1 MRNFSLRRF
10 LAVLNKE
17 TLEMRRDKATIGL
30 TVMLPLI
37 QLFLFGYA
45 LNANPRHLPTGVLAA
60 EESRYTR
67 DLEAALNNTG
77 YFDLRRFSSEQQAE
91 DALKRGEVLFVVNI
105 PPGFTRDVDTGQ
117 HPFILMD
124 ADATDPTAIA
134 QASAAVNALNGSTF
148 QRDLPIALQNIAN
161 SAPFQVMVHG
171 RYNPEAIT
179 ALNVVPGLIGVI
191 LSFSTLV
198 ITALSMTREREAG
211 TMENLLSMPVRPLE
225 VMMGKIAP
233 YVGLGYIQVFLIL
246 GVSVAVFGVPVN
258 GSIPLLLAVLGLFI
272 ACNLALG
279 FTFSTI
285 ARTQMQAQQ
294 MAQFALLPSMML
306 SGFIYPFAGMPLWA
320 RAIGET
326 LPLTHIIR
334 ICRGI
339 LLKGN
344 GLADILPDVWPMAVF
359 AAIATTVA
367 VLSYRE
373 TLD

>member
-1 MRNFSLRRF
+1 MTGFSFRRF
-10 LAVLNKE
+10 LAVLYKE
-17 TLEMRRDKATIGL
+17 TLEMRRDRATIGL

-45 LNANPRHLPTGVLAA
+45 LNANPRHLPTGVLSA
-60 EESRYTR
+60 EDSRYTR
-67 DLEAALNNTG
+67 DLETALNNTG
-77 YFDLRRFSSEQQAE
+77 YFDLRRYTSERAADQAL
-91 DALKRGEVLFVVNI
+91 ARGDVLFVLNI

-117 HPFILMD
+117 KPSILMD
-124 ADATDPTAIA
+124 ADATDPTAVA
-134 QASAAVNALNGSTF
+134 QATAAVVALNSVAL
-148 QRDLPIALQNIAN
+148 QRDLPVSMQNQPA
-161 SAPFQVMVHG
+161 SAPFQVVVHA
-171 RYNPEAIT
+171 RYNPEAVT

-225 VMMGKIAP
+225 VMLGKITP
-233 YVGLGYIQVFLIL
+233 YVGLGYVQVFLIL
-246 GVSVAVFGVPVN
+246 GVSVAVFGVPVQ

-320 RAIGET
+320 RTIGEM
-326 LPLTHIIR
+326 LPLTHVIR

-344 GLADILPDVWPMAVF
+344 GIPEIAPDLWPMAVF
-359 AAIATTVA
+359 AVFAITVA
-367 VLSYRE
+367 VWSYRE

>member
-1 MRNFSLRRF
+1 MKGFSFRRF

-67 DLEAALNNTG
+67 DLEAALSNTG

-91 DALKRGEVLFVVNI
+91 NALKRGEVLFVVNI
-105 PPGFTRDVDTGQ
+105 PPGFTRDVDTGRR
-117 HPFILMD
+117 PSILMD

-134 QASAAVNALNGSTF
+134 QASAAVNALNSTAF
-148 QRDLPIALQNIAN
+148 QRDLPVALQNLAN
-161 SAPFQVMVHG
+161 SAPFQVMLHA

-233 YVGLGYIQVFLIL
+233 
-246 GVSVAVFGVPVN
+246 
-258 GSIPLLLAVLGLFI
+258 
-272 ACNLALG
+272 
-279 FTFSTI
+279 
-285 ARTQMQAQQ
+285 
-294 MAQFALLPSMML
+294 
-306 SGFIYPFAGMPLWA
+306 
-320 RAIGET
+320 
-326 LPLTHIIR
+326 
-334 ICRGI
+334 
-339 LLKGN
+339 
-344 GLADILPDVWPMAVF
+344 
-359 AAIATTVA
+359 
-367 VLSYRE
+367 
-373 TLD
+373 

>member
-1 MRNFSLRRF
+1 MKGFSFRRF
-10 LAVLNKE
+10 LAVLHKE
-17 TLEMRRDKATIGL
+17 TLEMRRDSATVGL
-30 TVMLPLI
+30 VVMLPLI
-37 QLFLFGYA
+37 QLLLFGYA
-45 LNANPRHLPTGVLAA
+45 LNANPRHLPTGVLSS

-77 YFDLRRFSSEQQAE
+77 YFDLRRFSSEQQAD

-117 HPFILMD
+117 HPSILMD

-134 QASAAVNALNGSTF
+134 QASAAVNALNSTAF
-148 QRDLPIALQNIAN
+148 QRDLPVALQNLAS
-161 SAPFQVMVHG
+161 SAPFQVLVHA

-198 ITALSMTREREAG
+198 ITALTMTREREAG

-225 VMMGKIAP
+225 VMMGKITP
-233 YVGLGYIQVFLIL
+233 YIGLGYAQVFLIL
-246 GVSVAVFGVPVN
+246 AVAVTVFGVPVH

-272 ACNLALG
+272 ICNLALG

-294 MAQFALLPSMML
+294 LAQFMLLPSMML

-344 GLADILPDVWPMAVF
+344 GFADIVPDLWPMAVF
-359 AAIATTVA
+359 AVLATVVA
-367 VLSYRE
+367 VWSYRE

>member
-1 MRNFSLRRF
+1 MPAFSFRRF
-10 LAVLNKE
+10 VAVLNKE
-17 TLEMRRDKATIGL
+17 MLEMRRDSATIGL
-30 TVMLPLI
+30 VVMLPLI

-77 YFDLRRFSSEQQAE
+77 YFDLRRFTSEAE
-91 DALKRGEVLFVVNI
+91 ADRALARGDVLFVLNI

-117 HPFILMD
+117 HPSILMD
-124 ADATDPTAIA
+124 ADATDPTAVA
-134 QASAAVNALNGSTF
+134 QATAAVNALNATALL
-148 QRDLPIALQNIAN
+148 RDLPVGMQNQTAA
-161 SAPFQVMVHG
+161 APFQVLLHA
-171 RYNPEAIT
+171 RYNPSAIT

-225 VMMGKIAP
+225 VMLGKITP
-233 YVGLGYIQVFLIL
+233 YVGLGYVQVFLIL
-246 GVSVAVFGVPVN
+246 AVAVSVFGVPVH

-294 MAQFALLPSMML
+294 MAQFVLLPSMML

-320 RAIGET
+320 RAIGEM

-344 GLADILPDVWPMAVF
+344 GLAEIAPDLWPMAVF
-359 AAIATTVA
+359 AVLATTVA
-367 VLSYRE
+367 VWSYRE

>member
-1 MRNFSLRRF
+1 MSGFSFNRF
-10 LAVLNKE
+10 LAVLHKE

-45 LNANPRHLPTGVLAA
+45 LNANPRHLPTGVLTG
-60 EESRYTR
+60 EESRYSR
-67 DLEAALNNTG
+67 DLEAALRNTG
-77 YFDLRRFSSEQQAE
+77 YFDLRRFASEAE
-91 DALKRGEVLFVVNI
+91 ADTALARGDVLFVLNI
-105 PPGFTRDVDTGQ
+105 PVGFTRDVDNGRK
-117 HPFILMD
+117 PAILMD

-134 QASAAVNALNGSTF
+134 QASAAVNALNATVL
-148 QRDLPIALQNIAN
+148 QRDLPVPLQNQTGG
-161 SAPFQVMVHG
+161 APFQIIVHS

-179 ALNVVPGLIGVI
+179 AINVVPGLIGVI
-191 LSFSTLV
+191 VSFSTLV
-198 ITALSMTREREAG
+198 ITALTMTREREAG

-225 VMMGKIAP
+225 VMFGKILP
-233 YVGLGYIQVFLIL
+233 YVGLGYVQVFLIL
-246 GVSVAVFGVPVN
+246 AVSVAVFGVPVH

-294 MAQFALLPSMML
+294 LAQFALLPSMML

-320 RAIGET
+320 RIIGEV

-334 ICRGI
+334 IARGI

-344 GLADILPDVWPMAVF
+344 GFAEIAGDVWPMAVF
-359 AAIATTVA
+359 AVAATGVA
-367 VLSYRE
+367 VWSYRE

>member
-1 MRNFSLRRF
+1 MKGFSFRRF

-45 LNANPRHLPTGVLAA
+45 LNANPRHLPTGVLSA

-67 DLEAALNNTG
+67 DLESALNNTG
-77 YFDLRRFSSEQQAE
+77 YFDLRRFSTEQQAD

-105 PPGFTRDVDTGQ
+105 PPGFTRDVDTGR
-117 HPFILMD
+117 HPSILMD

-134 QASAAVNALNGSTF
+134 QASAAVNALNGTAF
-148 QRDLPIALQNIAN
+148 QRDLPIALQNLAN
-161 SAPFQVMVHG
+161 AAPFQVMVHA

-225 VMMGKIAP
+225 VMMGKITP
-233 YVGLGYIQVFLIL
+233 YVGLGYVQVFLIL
-246 GVSVAVFGVPVN
+246 AVAVAVFGVPVH

-294 MAQFALLPSMML
+294 MAQFALLSSMML

-320 RAIGET
+320 RAIGEM
-326 LPLTHIIR
+326 LPLTHVIR

-344 GLADILPDVWPMAVF
+344 GLVDIVPDVWPMAIF
-359 AAIATTVA
+359 AVIATFVA
-367 VLSYRE
+367 VWSYRE

>member
-1 MRNFSLRRF
+1 M
-10 LAVLNKE
+10 
-17 TLEMRRDKATIGL
+17 
-30 TVMLPLI
+30 
-37 QLFLFGYA
+37 
-45 LNANPRHLPTGVLAA
+45 
-60 EESRYTR
+60 
-67 DLEAALNNTG
+67 
-77 YFDLRRFSSEQQAE
+77 
-91 DALKRGEVLFVVNI
+91 
-105 PPGFTRDVDTGQ
+105 
-117 HPFILMD
+117 
-124 ADATDPTAIA
+124 
-134 QASAAVNALNGSTF
+134 
-148 QRDLPIALQNIAN
+148 
-161 SAPFQVMVHG
+161 
-171 RYNPEAIT
+171 
-179 ALNVVPGLIGVI
+179 
-191 LSFSTLV
+191 
-198 ITALSMTREREAG
+198 
-211 TMENLLSMPVRPLE
+211 
-225 VMMGKIAP
+225 
-233 YVGLGYIQVFLIL
+233 FLIL

-320 RAIGET
+320 RTIGET

-344 GLADILPDVWPMAVF
+344 GLADIVPDIWPMAVF

>member
-1 MRNFSLRRF
+1 MKGFSLQRF

-30 TVMLPLI
+30 AVMLPLI

-45 LNANPRHLPTGVLAA
+45 LNANPRHLPTGVLSA

-67 DLEAALNNTG
+67 DLEAALSNTG
-77 YFDLRRFSSEQQAE
+77 YFNLRRFSSEQQAD

-105 PPGFTRDVDTGQ
+105 PPGFTRDVDTGRR
-117 HPFILMD
+117 PSILMD

-134 QASAAVNALNGSTF
+134 QASAAVNALNSTAF
-148 QRDLPIALQNIAN
+148 QRDLPIALQNLAN
-161 SAPFQVMVHG
+161 SAPFQVLVHA

-225 VMMGKIAP
+225 VMMGKIVP

-246 GVSVAVFGVPVN
+246 TVSVAVFGVPMN

-294 MAQFALLPSMML
+294 MAQFALLPSIML

-320 RAIGET
+320 QIIGEV

-344 GLADILPDVWPMAVF
+344 GLADILPDIWPMAIF
-359 AAIATTVA
+359 AAVATTVA

>member
-1 MRNFSLRRF
+1 MRGFSFGRF
-10 LAVLNKE
+10 LAVLLKE
-17 TLEMRRDKATIGL
+17 TLEMRRDPATVGL
-30 TVMLPLI
+30 AVMLPLI

-67 DLEAALNNTG
+67 DLEAALTNTG
-77 YFDLRRFSSEQQAE
+77 YFDLRRFASEHDA
-91 DALKRGEVLFVVNI
+91 DAALKRGEVLFVLNI
-105 PPGFTRDVDTGQ
+105 PPGFTRDVDTGRR
-117 HPFILMD
+117 PSVLMD

-134 QASAAVNALNGSTF
+134 QASAAVNALNATAL
-148 QRDLPIALQNIAN
+148 QRDLPISLQNQTA
-161 SAPFQVMVHG
+161 STPFQVMVHA
-171 RYNPEAIT
+171 RYNPEAVT

-191 LSFSTLV
+191 VSFSTLV

-225 VMMGKIAP
+225 VMLGKIMP
-233 YVGLGYIQVFLIL
+233 HVGLGYVQVFLIL
-246 GVSVAVFGVPVN
+246 AVSVAVFGVPIH

-272 ACNLALG
+272 LCNLALG

-294 MAQFALLPSMML
+294 LAQFALLPSMML
-306 SGFIYPFAGMPLWA
+306 SGFIYPFAGMPAWA
-320 RAIGET
+320 RAIGEA

-334 ICRGI
+334 VCRGI

-344 GLADILPDVWPMAVF
+344 GLADIAPDLWPMAVF
-359 AAIATTVA
+359 AVLATGVA
-367 VLSYRE
+367 VWSYRE

>member
-1 MRNFSLRRF
+1 MPGFSFRRF

-17 TLEMRRDKATIGL
+17 MLEMRRDSATIGL
-30 TVMLPLI
+30 VVMLPLI

-77 YFDLRRFSSEQQAE
+77 YFDLQRFTSEAE
-91 DALKRGEVLFVVNI
+91 ADRALARGDVLFVLNI

-117 HPFILMD
+117 HPSILMD
-124 ADATDPTAIA
+124 ADATDPTAVA
-134 QASAAVNALNGSTF
+134 QATAAVNALNATAL
-148 QRDLPIALQNIAN
+148 QRDLPVSMQNQPSA
-161 SAPFQVMVHG
+161 APFQVLLHA
-171 RYNPEAIT
+171 RYNPSAIT

-225 VMMGKIAP
+225 VMLGKITP
-233 YVGLGYIQVFLIL
+233 YVGLGYVQVFLIL
-246 GVSVAVFGVPVN
+246 AVAVSVFGVPVH

-320 RAIGET
+320 RAIGEM

-344 GLADILPDVWPMAVF
+344 GLAEIAPDLWPMAVF
-359 AAIATTVA
+359 AVLATTVA
-367 VLSYRE
+367 VWSYRE

>member
-1 MRNFSLRRF
+1 MPGFSFRRF

-17 TLEMRRDKATIGL
+17 MLEMRRDSATIGL
-30 TVMLPLI
+30 VVMLPLI

-45 LNANPRHLPTGVLAA
+45 LNANPRHLPTGVLTA

-77 YFDLRRFSSEQQAE
+77 YFDLQRFTSEAE
-91 DALKRGEVLFVVNI
+91 ADRALARGDVLFVLNI

-117 HPFILMD
+117 HPSILMD
-124 ADATDPTAIA
+124 ADATDPTAVA
-134 QASAAVNALNGSTF
+134 QATAAVNALNATAL
-148 QRDLPIALQNIAN
+148 QRDLPVSMQNQPSA
-161 SAPFQVMVHG
+161 APFQVLLHA
-171 RYNPEAIT
+171 RYNPSAIT

-225 VMMGKIAP
+225 VMLGKITP
-233 YVGLGYIQVFLIL
+233 YVGLGYVQVFLIL
-246 GVSVAVFGVPVN
+246 AVAVSVFGVPVH

-320 RAIGET
+320 RAIGEM

-344 GLADILPDVWPMAVF
+344 GLAEIAPDLWPMAVF
-359 AAIATTVA
+359 AVLATTVA
-367 VLSYRE
+367 VWSYRE